1 MDTGLLR
8 LLARG
13 YLPAATVGLYVAVAW
28 SELLI
33 GLLIA
38 WLGGAV
44 AVLVLAMLETPY
56 PRTHSPAAD
65 YGAARRRVEASS

>member
-13 YLPAATVGLYVAVAW
+13 YLPATAVGVGVAVAS
-28 SELLI
+28 SEWLI
-33 GLLIA
+33 GLLIV

-44 AVLVLAMLETPY
+44 AVLVLAALEAPSS
-56 PRTHSPAAD
+56 RGQSHSPD
-65 YGAARRRVEASS
+65 YGATRRRVEASS